1 VNAPSQFGA
10 AIVNTIATSVC
21 MEIRCNIYDEV
32 INSSTVVMHVACKN
46 HGVKKKVDEFNEMN
60 AQVKSPF
67 EHDTSVV
74 EAWIKELY
82 HHDFLSTGRV

>member
-1 VNAPSQFGA
+1 
-10 AIVNTIATSVC
+10 
-21 MEIRCNIYDEV
+21 MEIRCNICDEV
-32 INSSTVVMHVACKN
+32 INSSTVVQHVAGKN
-46 HGVKKKVDEFNEMN
+46 HGVKRKVAEFNEMN

-67 EHDTSVV
+67 QHDMSVL